1 MAKRTKKVKGTGKF
15 GARYGV
21 KARTKY
27 RKIDEKQR
35 QLHVCPHCSQQ
46 RVKRDGTGIWVC
58 TKCGAKM
65 AGGAYQPQTD
75 AGLEVKKTL
84 RSIVG
89 RDDK

>member
-15 GARYGV
+15 GPRYGV

-27 RKIDEKQR
+27 RKVDEKQR
-35 QLHVCPHCSQQ
+35 QHHVCPTCSQP

-84 RSIVG
+84 RSVVAE
-89 RDDK
+89 DDT